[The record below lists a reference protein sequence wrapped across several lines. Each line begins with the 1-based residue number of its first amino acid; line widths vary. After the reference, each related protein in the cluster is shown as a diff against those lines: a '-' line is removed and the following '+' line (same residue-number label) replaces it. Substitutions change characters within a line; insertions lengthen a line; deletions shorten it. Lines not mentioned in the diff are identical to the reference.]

1 MCRIN
6 LTTVTSRPLHAVLLP
21 PAPGGG
27 RLLAALAAALDGSGP
42 AILPLNPALPAT
54 RLRELLDAFAPA
66 AVETPDGTRPFAAE
80 TATGAAGGLA
90 LTRDVEPDIAV
101 VVATSGSTGAPK
113 GVALTVAA
121 LRASAAASLTRIG
134 ARPGQRWLCCLPCF
148 HVAGLQVL
156 VRSLLAGADPVVSD
170 RADAATVTAAA
181 DAGCAHVSL
190 VPTQLRRLLDTRAPL
205 AAFETILLGGAAPP
219 PGLLTDARA
228 AGGRVVTTYGM
239 SETCGG
245 CVYDGLPLDGVRLRI
260 GAPDPESTAAAPAS
274 AAVGP
279 GSRADGP
286 GSRADGPGS
295 RADGPGSRA
304 DGPGSRAD
312 GPGSRAAGPANIV
325 GRIGIAGPVLLSGYW
340 PRGSR
345 PAVDADGWFWTSD
358 LGELG
363 SDGHLTVRGRADDVI
378 NTGGEKVVPGQVEAI
393 LGTIDG
399 VRDVVVIGV
408 PDTEWGEV
416 VTAVIVPAD
425 PAAPPDL
432 ARLRDRARD
441 SLPGYAAPRRLLV
454 MAEIPV
460 LPSGK
465 PDRLALRRAGKRQ
478 HS

>member
-21 PAPGGG
+21 PAQGGG
-27 RLLAALAAALDGSGP
+27 RLLEALSAALDGTGP
-42 AILPLNPALPAT
+42 AILPLDPALPAS
-54 RLRELLDAFAPA
+54 RLRELLGAFAPA
-66 AVETPDGTRPFAAE
+66 AVETPDGTRPFTAEAGTAVAPPAA
-80 TATGAAGGLA
+80 AAAAGETTA
-90 LTRDVEPDIAV
+90 EAREVEPDIAV
-101 VVATSGSTGAPK
+101 VIATSGSTGEPK
-113 GVALTVAA
+113 GVALSAAA

-134 ARPGQRWLCCLPCF
+134 ARPGQRWLCCLPGF

-156 VRSLLAGADPVVSD
+156 VRSLIAGVDPVVGE
-170 RADAATVTAAA
+170 RADAACVAAA
-181 DAGCAHVSL
+181 ARAGCTHVSL

-205 AAFETILLGGAAPP
+205 AAFETILLGGAAPS
-219 PGLLTDARA
+219 PGLLADVRE
-228 AGGRVVTTYGM
+228 AGIRVVTTYGM

-260 GAPDPESTAAAPAS
+260 GSAGPGTGPSDPGSTAASPA
-274 AAVGP
+274 G
-279 GSRADGP
+279 RA
-286 GSRADGPGS
+286 
-295 RADGPGSRA
+295 
-304 DGPGSRAD
+304 
-312 GPGSRAAGPANIV
+312 

-345 PAVDADGWFWTSD
+345 DAVDAEGWFWTSD
-358 LGELG
+358 LGQLG
-363 SDGHLTVRGRADDVI
+363 NDGRLTVRGRADDVI
-378 NTGGEKVVPGQVEAI
+378 NTGGEKVVPGEVEAV

-416 VTAVIVPAD
+416 VTAVVVPAD

-432 ARLRDRARD
+432 ARLRGRARD

-465 PDRLALRRAGKRQ
+465 PDRLALRRAGQRQ